1 MINCPKCQ
9 VPNQDNATVCAACG
23 ATLAG
28 QQFAAALDQA
38 QQQMGQAQAAPDA
51 APEPAPQTPPAAA
64 PAPEVQPAMGV
75 QPGFG
80 APPPVGQVG
89 SPMDPAQAQAEIN
102 QFVAE
107 QAARART
114 KKLIYGAIFLLI
126 VAAGVF
132 WWLRDARKQKR
143 IKEIYTFFQK
153 FRNVDDEDNASFWKC
168 TVRAKHRDV
177 RLAKDTLEITDG
189 LTKAFN
195 NFPKSQPDHLK
206 DKCVPQIA
214 GVIDELNKLK
224 PPAGFAQPIDN
235 VKKSMEKVRTV
246 FMAYAN
252 RIDKRK
258 ATAGAEREVKAGAT
272 DFHTAYDSGE
282 ATEKALAY
290 WNIINCAVPEIPA
303 AVRKIKKGPDTQ
315 YIVEYIYEN
324 CVKKDVDP
332 MALADKMR
340 KECYDKRNEKVD
352 KKDKHYKE
360 ALRYLSGDNRDLAAI
375 TACFKKA
382 NRGFDRSELEA
393 VAKAFIEYNK
403 ARGSVLKALEN
414 VKKEMAQ

>member
-195 NFPKSQPDHLK
+195 NFPQSQPDQIK
-206 DKCVPQIA
+206 DKCVPMIA
-214 GVIDELNKLK
+214 GIIGDLDKLK
-224 PPAGFAQPIDN
+224 PPLGFKKPVDN
-235 VKKSMEKVRTV
+235 VKRSMEKVAKV
-246 FMAYAN
+246 FMTYAR

-258 ATAGAEREVKAGAT
+258 KTAAAEREVKKCAT
-272 DFHTAYDSGE
+272 DFHMAYEGE
-282 ATEKALAY
+282 ATDKALAY
-290 WNIINCAVPEIPA
+290 WNIINCVVPDLPA
-303 AVRKIKKGPDTQ
+303 NVRKIKKGPDTQ
-315 YIVEYIYEN
+315 YIVEYIYNN
-324 CVKKDVDP
+324 CVKKDVEP
-332 MALADKMR
+332 RALADKIR
-340 KECYDKRNEKVD
+340 KECYDKRSEQVD
-352 KKDKHYKE
+352 KKDAKYKE
-360 ALRYLSGDNRDLAAI
+360 GLRYLSGDNRDQAALL
-375 TACFKKA
+375 ACFEKA
-382 NRGFDRSELEA
+382 NRGFDRAELKA
-393 VAKAFIEYNK
+393 VAEVFIEYNN
-403 ARGSVLKALEN
+403 ARGSVLQQLEK
-414 VKKEMAQ
+414 VKKELAD